1 MIFDLLSGIE
11 LTLSAAIAVA
21 LLSIGFGRS
30 WAERVLIASVLGAWF
45 GLVVVFAA
53 TELFHYE
60 RGALGVAGL
69 GLAVCLPVVMLC
81 LAPFRVPSLRSALDR
96 VPLALLIGVN
106 TVRLLGVTFVILY
119 QMHRLPA
126 PFAPVAGWGDI
137 LVGLTALPVAWLAAG
152 SAGRSRSVILL
163 WNIVGLLDLVIAVG
177 LGVASSPGPI
187 QLIVVEPSTG
197 MMSTLPWLLIPGF
210 LVPLLATTHL
220 AIFYRL
226 RGVSPV
232 NCDHNRGPLRS
243 AQ

>member
-1 MIFDLLSGIE
+1 MIFDLLGAIE

-30 WAERVLIASVLGAWF
+30 WTQRALMASVLGTWF
-45 GLVVVFAA
+45 VLVVVFAA

-60 RGALGVAGL
+60 HGALGVAGL

-81 LAPFRVPSLRSALDR
+81 LALFLVPSLRSALDR

-106 TVRLLGVTFVILY
+106 AVRLLGVTFVILY

-152 SAGRSRSVILL
+152 SAGRSRPVILL
-163 WNIVGLLDLVIAVG
+163 WNVIGLLDLVVAVG

-187 QLIVVEPSTG
+187 QLIVVEPNTG
-197 MMSTLPWLLIPGF
+197 IMSTLPWLVIPGF
-210 LVPLLATTHL
+210 LVPLLTTTHL

-226 RGVSPV
+226 RAAFQV
-232 NCDHNRGPLRS
+232 NAPR
-243 AQ
+243 Q